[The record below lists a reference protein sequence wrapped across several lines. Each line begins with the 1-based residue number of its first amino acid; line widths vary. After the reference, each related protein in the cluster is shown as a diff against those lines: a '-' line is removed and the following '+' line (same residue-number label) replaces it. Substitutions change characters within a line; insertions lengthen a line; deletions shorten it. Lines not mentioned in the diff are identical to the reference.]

1 MQASFQRFLYSC
13 YGGEFIR
20 RKSSYKFAVFCAHLL
35 AVSLPGAIGMY
46 ALSLGVQ
53 RIGES
58 LPPIVYALLSGL
70 NAATVGII
78 GLAAVQLAT
87 KAIRDNLTRL
97 QVILGACAGVCY
109 TSLWY
114 FPVLMAIGG
123 LVSVVWDGW
132 MYHWMRHLKAKW
144 TSIRARPQQADAGET
159 AQSIPLEQAP
169 QHQVQD
175 QNEFKRRRA
184 SPRPETLPQT
194 STDVDLADS
203 EIRPSQ
209 EHVIRIR
216 TGIIIVTLFF
226 GEIFTLGEWT

>member
-1 MQASFQRFLYSC
+1 
-13 YGGEFIR
+13 
-20 RKSSYKFAVFCAHLL
+20 
-35 AVSLPGAIGMY
+35 MY

-53 RIGES
+53 RIGET

-114 FPVLMAIGG
+114 FPVLMVIGG
-123 LVSVVWDGW
+123 LASVVWDGW
-132 MYHWMRHLKAKW
+132 MYHWMQRLKAKW
-144 TSIRARPQQADAGET
+144 TSKRARPQQADAEET

-169 QHQVQD
+169 QQQTQG

-184 SPRPETLPQT
+184 NLQQETLPQT
-194 STDVDLADS
+194 STDVDPANS
-203 EIRPSQ
+203 ERAPSQ
-209 EHVIRIR
+209 EHLIRVR
-216 TGIIIVTLFF
+216 TGIITVVLFF
-226 GEIFTLGEWT
+226 GEIYLLVYGNE

>member
-1 MQASFQRFLYSC
+1 
-13 YGGEFIR
+13 
-20 RKSSYKFAVFCAHLL
+20 
-35 AVSLPGAIGMY
+35 MY

-114 FPVLMAIGG
+114 FPVLMVIGG
-123 LVSVVWDGW
+123 LASVVWDGW
-132 MYHWMRHLKAKW
+132 MYHWMQRLKAKW
-144 TSIRARPQQADAGET
+144 TSTRARPQQEDAGET

-169 QHQVQD
+169 QHQTQG
-175 QNEFKRRRA
+175 QNEFKRRWA
-184 SPRPETLPQT
+184 SPRPETLPRT
-194 STDVDLADS
+194 STDVNPANS
-203 EIRPSQ
+203 ERAPSQ
-209 EHVIRIR
+209 EHLIRVR
-216 TGIIIVTLFF
+216 TGVITIALFF
-226 GEIFTLGEWT
+226 GQIYLLAYGNE